1 MTHLFVSLQNALY
14 NMRDREE
21 GQTMAEYALV
31 LALIGAVTAL
41 VFTDLGGAIK
51 NALVEVQGYFS

>member
-1 MTHLFVSLQNALY
+1 MTNLFVSLQNALF
-14 NMRDREE
+14 NLRDREE

-41 VFTDLGGAIK
+41 VFTDLGGKIK
-51 NALVEVQGYFS
+51 VELEEVIGYFS